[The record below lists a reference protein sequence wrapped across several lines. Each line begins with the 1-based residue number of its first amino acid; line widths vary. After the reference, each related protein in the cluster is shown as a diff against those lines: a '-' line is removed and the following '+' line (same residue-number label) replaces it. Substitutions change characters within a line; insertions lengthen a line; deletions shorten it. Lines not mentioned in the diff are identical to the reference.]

1 MLSDRVQAWPTP
13 LTGAGLFQ
21 NLHQIAAVVSATHTG
36 VTYFLIKENTQL
48 NKRFRKKKKN
58 IYLLL
63 VCSVEPAHE
72 DEWKSPQVADMDTA
86 YIMQKQNEGMHG

>member
-1 MLSDRVQAWPTP
+1 MPAPLPHQINPIDMLSDRVQAWPMP

-48 NKRFRKKKKN
+48 NKRFRKKKH
-58 IYLLL
+58 IFLTC
-63 VCSVEPAHE
+63 V
-72 DEWKSPQVADMDTA
+72 
-86 YIMQKQNEGMHG
+86 